1 MALARDEEPSRPH
14 YLPDIKCLSGQRIE
28 HERRRKGM
36 SQAALGAKVGLGT
49 TWVRQLE
56 SGHPKVRLDD
66 HLICSDVL
74 SISPLSIFIPL
85 LFMLHGRHFPVH
97 LLGGDLQRLE
107 VMLLDFI
114 VNWNLT
120 SLHDLLRETS
130 PGNGA

>member
-1 MALARDEEPSRPH
+1 MALARDDEPPQSQ
-14 YLPDIKCLSGQRIE
+14 YLPDIKRLSGQRIE
-28 HERRRKGM
+28 HERRRRGM
-36 SQAALGAKVGLGT
+36 SQTALGGKVGLGT

-114 VNWNLT
+114 VSWNVSNLR
-120 SLHDLLRETS
+120 DLLRETS
-130 PGNGA
+130 PGGGM

>member
-1 MALARDEEPSRPH
+1 MALARDDEPPQSH
-14 YLPDIKCLSGQRIE
+14 YLPDIKRLSGQRIE
-28 HERRRKGM
+28 HERRRRGM
-36 SQAALGAKVGLGT
+36 SQTALGGKVGLGT

-85 LFMLHGRHFPVH
+85 LFMFHGRHFPVH

-114 VNWNLT
+114 VNWNVSNLR
-120 SLHDLLRETS
+120 DLLRETS
-130 PGNGA
+130 PGGGM